1 MCIMYILY
9 KGSNSPAKK
18 SFLLYKYLINNKL
31 KDFCSLCLYSCVT
44 LRTKALKIILS
55 YVYFSYLLQRDI
67 TKRFG
72 NQILLQY
79 LERISDAA
87 LSAYLWCCIY
97 ATPPSMHTAQ
107 TCLARM
113 QYSTVLLLVQKNTVL
128 TFS

>member
-1 MCIMYILY
+1 MIR
-9 KGSNSPAKK
+9 P
-18 SFLLYKYLINNKL
+18 
-31 KDFCSLCLYSCVT
+31 
-44 LRTKALKIILS
+44 
-55 YVYFSYLLQRDI
+55 YLLTYGAAFTQSD
-67 TKRFG
+67 TTV
-72 NQILLQY
+72 LQY

-128 TFS
+128 TFSCSIHFVCNKYCNVNLLLDYF